1 MFVMFS
7 LIIQIL
13 TVTEDVLYRMG
24 LSFQCVKYPLLPRE
38 VIMNDVFDL
47 I

>member
-13 TVTEDVLYRMG
+13 TVTEDVSMQNGTLISVCEVSLASMG
-24 LSFQCVKYPLLPRE
+24 SHYE
-38 VIMNDVFDL
+38 
-47 I
+47 